1 VEIKMELV
9 ESKKDVWEILQNED
23 RIYQVIFEE
32 EVTEDEA
39 VELWKA
45 GRGVEDVLDEE
56 VVEVYSVVTFD

>member
-1 VEIKMELV
+1 MELV

>member
-1 VEIKMELV
+1 MELV

-56 VVEVYSVVTFD
+56 VVEVYSVVTLD